1 MSPGYLNPTSDE
13 PLAEH
18 VREASRLSSKGLA
31 ILLFGL
37 LPTLA
42 WISIAPLSSA
52 VIASAFV
59 KVDLNR
65 RPVQHREGGIVRE
78 VRVRDGQ
85 RVVKGEPLLV
95 LGDIAVDADLNRIN
109 YRLMAERAS
118 VARLEAEQELQ
129 DSIRFPEELVAATH
143 VDRRLAEQVAKER
156 ALFAAQRSALVG
168 QAGLLREQ
176 RGRVDQEIE
185 ALRAQ
190 IANGSESLRL
200 QQGELES
207 NRNLRKDGYVSAAR
221 VTQLQAAVADYAS
234 RIEEHRSALAR
245 AQQRVAEINL
255 KINALEG
262 QYRQAASDQLRE
274 GASRVSEL
282 EQEQRKSADASD
294 RQLIVAPAGGEV
306 IGLKYTTPGA
316 VIAPRETIAE
326 VVPLDAR
333 LVVEARVRTED
344 INRVHHG
351 QQADIRFTAFNGR
364 ITKLVSGNVVYV
376 AGDRLVDP
384 VTNLPY
390 YTALIETDAA
400 SLKDAGDLKLQA
412 GMPAEVYLKGE
423 KRTALQ
429 YLLEP
434 ITTAMR
440 RAGRES

>member
-1 MSPGYLNPTSDE
+1 MNPRNPAPVPED
-13 PLAEH
+13 PLAGH
-18 VREASRLSSKGLA
+18 VREASRLSLRGFA

-37 LPTLA
+37 LPVLT
-42 WISIAPLSSA
+42 WISVAPLSSA
-52 VIASAFV
+52 VIATAFV

-85 RVVKGEPLLV
+85 RVAQGEPLLV
-95 LGDIAVDADLNRIN
+95 LGDVAVSADLNRIN
-109 YRLMAERAS
+109 NRLMAERAS
-118 VARLEAEQELQ
+118 VARLEAEQVLG
-129 DSIRFPEELVAATH
+129 SAIRFPDDLIAAART
-143 VDRRLAEQVAKER
+143 DRRLTEQVEKEQ
-156 ALFAAQRSALVG
+156 ALFAARRSALIE
-168 QAGLLREQ
+168 QAALLREQ
-176 RGRVDQEIE
+176 RSSVDQEIE

-207 NRNLRKDGYVSAAR
+207 NRNLRKDGYVPAAR
-221 VTQLQAAVADYAS
+221 VTQLEAAVADYAS
-234 RIEEHRSALAR
+234 RIQEHRSALAR
-245 AQQRVAEINL
+245 AQQRISEINL
-255 KINALEG
+255 KINGLEG

-282 EQEQRKSADASD
+282 EQEHRKSVDAFD
-294 RQLIVAPAGGEV
+294 RQLIVAPAAGEV
-306 IGLKYTTPGA
+306 IGLKFTTAGA

-333 LVVEARVRTED
+333 LVIEARVRTED
-344 INRVHHG
+344 IDRVHQG
-351 QQADIRFTAFNGR
+351 QDADIRFMAFNSR

-390 YTALIETDAA
+390 YMALIETDAA
-400 SLKDAGDLKLQA
+400 SLKEAGDIKLQA
-412 GMPAEVYLKGE
+412 GMPAEVYLRGE

-434 ITTAMR
+434 VTTAVR

>member
-1 MSPGYLNPTSDE
+1 
-13 PLAEH
+13 
-18 VREASRLSSKGLA
+18 
-31 ILLFGL
+31 
-37 LPTLA
+37 
-42 WISIAPLSSA
+42 
-52 VIASAFV
+52 
-59 KVDLNR
+59 
-65 RPVQHREGGIVRE
+65 

-85 RVVKGEPLLV
+85 HVVQGEPLIV
-95 LGDIAVDADLNRIN
+95 LGDVSVDADLNRIN

-118 VARLEAEQELQ
+118 VARLAAEQQLQ
-129 DSIRFPEELVAATH
+129 HSIGFPEDLVEAARG
-143 VDRRLAEQVAKER
+143 DRRLAEQVEKER
-156 ALFAAQRSALVG
+156 GLFAAQRSALFG
-168 QAGLLREQ
+168 QTGLLREQ
-176 RGRVDQEIE
+176 RARVDQEIE

-190 IANGSESLRL
+190 IANSSESLRL
-200 QQGELES
+200 QKSELES

-221 VTQLQAAVADYAS
+221 VTQLEAATADYAS
-234 RIEEHRSALAR
+234 RIEEHRSSLAR
-245 AQQRVAEINL
+245 AQQRVAEIDL
-255 KINALEG
+255 KINVLEG

-274 GASRVSEL
+274 GASHVSEL
-282 EQEQRKSADASD
+282 EQELRKSVDASD

-344 INRVHHG
+344 INRVHQG

-390 YTALIETDAA
+390 YMALIETDAA
-400 SLKDAGDLKLQA
+400 SLKEAGDMKLQA
-412 GMPAEVYLKGE
+412 GMPAEVYLRGE

-434 ITTAMR
+434 VTTAMR

>member
-1 MSPGYLNPTSDE
+1 MSAANLNPTLDE
-13 PLAEH
+13 TLADH
-18 VREASRLSSKGLA
+18 VREASRLSYRGLA

-37 LPTLA
+37 FPIMA
-42 WISIAPLSSA
+42 WLSIAPLSSA

-65 RPVQHREGGIVRE
+65 RQVQHQEGGIVRE

-85 RVVKGEPLLV
+85 HVVQGEPLIV
-95 LGDIAVDADLNRIN
+95 LGDVGVDADLQRIN
-109 YRLMAERAS
+109 GRLLAERAS
-118 VARLEAEQELQ
+118 VARLEAEQSLLRTVSFPDEL
-129 DSIRFPEELVAATH
+129 IAAAKS
-143 VDRRLAEQVAKER
+143 DGRLAGQIEKER
-156 ALFAAQRSALVG
+156 ALFAARRSALNG
-168 QAGLLREQ
+168 QTELLREQ
-176 RGRVDQEIE
+176 RARVDQEIV

-190 IANGSESLRL
+190 IGSSDESLRL
-200 QQGELES
+200 QRNELES
-207 NRNLRKDGYVSAAR
+207 VRNLRKDGYVSVAQ
-221 VTQLQAAVADYAS
+221 VTQLEATVADYAS
-234 RIEEHRSALAR
+234 RTEEHRSELAR
-245 AQQRVAEINL
+245 AQQRATEINL

-274 GASRVSEL
+274 AASTVSEL
-282 EQEQRKSADASD
+282 EQVQRTSADASD
-294 RQLIVAPAGGEV
+294 RQLILAPASGEI

-333 LVVEARVRTED
+333 LVIEARIRTED
-344 INRVHHG
+344 INRVHQG
-351 QQADIRFTAFNGR
+351 QEADIRFTAFNR
-364 ITKLVSGNVVYV
+364 RMTKLVSGNIVYI

-384 VTNLPY
+384 VTNIPY

-423 KRTALQ
+423 SRTALQ

-434 ITTAMR
+434 VTNSMR

>member
-1 MSPGYLNPTSDE
+1 MDPSTQYRSF
-13 PLAEH
+13 AE
-18 VREASRLSSKGLA
+18 EC
-31 ILLFGL
+31 
-37 LPTLA
+37 
-42 WISIAPLSSA
+42 
-52 VIASAFV
+52 
-59 KVDLNR
+59 
-65 RPVQHREGGIVRE
+65 
-78 VRVRDGQ
+78 
-85 RVVKGEPLLV
+85 
-95 LGDIAVDADLNRIN
+95 
-109 YRLMAERAS
+109 
-118 VARLEAEQELQ
+118 
-129 DSIRFPEELVAATH
+129 
-143 VDRRLAEQVAKER
+143 RRLAEQVEKER
-156 ALFAAQRSALVG
+156 GLFAAQRSALFG
-168 QAGLLREQ
+168 QTGLLREQ
-176 RGRVDQEIE
+176 RARVDQEIE

-190 IANGSESLRL
+190 IANSSESLRL
-200 QQGELES
+200 QKSELES

-221 VTQLQAAVADYAS
+221 VTQLEAATADYAS
-234 RIEEHRSALAR
+234 RIEEHRSSLAR
-245 AQQRVAEINL
+245 AQQRVAEIDL
-255 KINALEG
+255 KINVLEG

-274 GASRVSEL
+274 GASHVSEL
-282 EQEQRKSADASD
+282 EQELRKSVDASD

-344 INRVHHG
+344 INRVHQG

-390 YTALIETDAA
+390 YMPPIETDAA
-400 SLKDAGDLKLQA
+400 SLKEAGDMKLQA
-412 GMPAEVYLKGE
+412 GMPAEVYLRGE

-434 ITTAMR
+434 VTTAMR

>member
-1 MSPGYLNPTSDE
+1 MNPAYLNPALDE

-18 VREASRLSSKGLA
+18 VREASRLSTKGLA

-37 LPTLA
+37 LPILA

-85 RVVKGEPLLV
+85 RVAQGEPLLV
-95 LGDIAVDADLNRIN
+95 LGDVAVDADLNRIN
-109 YRLMAERAS
+109 YRLMAERAG
-118 VARLEAEQELQ
+118 VARLEAEQVLLH
-129 DSIRFPEELVAATH
+129 SIRFPDDLVAAARG
-143 VDRRLAEQVAKER
+143 DRRLAEQVEKER

-168 QAGLLREQ
+168 QTGLLREQ
-176 RGRVDQEIE
+176 RLRVDQEVE

-190 IANGSESLRL
+190 IANSSESLRL
-200 QQGELES
+200 QRGELES
-207 NRNLRKDGYVSAAR
+207 NRNLRKEGYVSAAR
-221 VTQLQAAVADYAS
+221 VAQLEAAVADYAS
-234 RIEEHRSALAR
+234 RIEEQRSALAR
-245 AQQRVAEINL
+245 ALQRIAEINL

-274 GASRVSEL
+274 SASRVSEF
-282 EQEQRKSADASD
+282 EQEHRKSADASD
-294 RQLIVAPAGGEV
+294 RQLIVAPTGGEI
-306 IGLKYTTPGA
+306 IGLKYMTPGA

-326 VVPLDAR
+326 VVPFDAR
-333 LVVEARVRTED
+333 LVIEARVRTED
-344 INRVHHG
+344 INRVHQG

-364 ITKLVSGNVVYV
+364 ITKLVSGNIVYV

-390 YTALIETDAA
+390 YMALIETDAA
-400 SLKDAGDLKLQA
+400 SLKEAGDLKLQA

-434 ITTAMR
+434 VTTAIR
-440 RAGRES
+440 RAGKES